1 MQSRDEEVW
10 HWSDALL
17 EIVEDW
23 IREPLPREGAR
34 LDGGWHGGRLRRL
47 RRQIESA
54 RKLYREGQ
62 GEPLRVLYSRWRT
75 IAGGDMRKQ
84 VKFALQDL
92 PPLSSSVERLSG
104 PPWARRRG
112 TVRGR
117 EVQRRRP
124 RSAGASE
131 EAAGSVQAGG
141 DRGGDDGSAFER
153 ARSIHEELA
162 RILSN
167 YD

>member
-23 IREPLPREGAR
+23 IREPLAREGAR

-75 IAGGDMRKQ
+75 IAGGDMREQ

-92 PPLSSSVERLSG
+92 PPLSSSVERLTG

-112 TVRGR
+112 TVRGGKFSDEDR
-117 EVQRRRP
+117 EALGRLKKRLDLCRQEVTE
-124 RSAGASE
+124 AGMT
-131 EAAGSVQAGG
+131 EA
-141 DRGGDDGSAFER
+141 
-153 ARSIHEELA
+153 HLNELA
-162 RILSN
+162 RFTRN
-167 YD
+167 WRGY